1 MTYDH
6 HIASFNSS
14 FPSKCPP
21 SPPPLDANVL
31 KASSIHPK
39 PEIQCSEAEPRSA
52 NSYAV
57 EADSEESSLF
67 RLPAEMLSE
76 IFFWSCLQPP
86 NRCQIITLGL
96 VCKAWREITISQS
109 AILIHVNLP
118 FPEDRKSFPG
128 KRNILRDQRT
138 ESLQL
143 FLSNFPY
150 LRIRL
155 TFRYDKGAP
164 REALLDQF
172 SHRWSEISLMHSDD
186 GTALMN
192 SFTQPLPNLIS
203 LDCSS
208 PYPKLTSPPHMPRLQ
223 HLHHTVLDSSCL
235 FDPQT
240 VAFPWKQITDLS
252 ISSCPWPNL
261 LDALAYCDNL
271 QGLTLSLY
279 SAPTWAPKGVSK
291 LTLQLKCFTI
301 VVGSGQGSLHYA
313 ESLLAC
319 IRLPSVATIML
330 GHYSDFDLGP
340 WSETLLIAFLSEAVS
355 LTYLRMIAVPL
366 GDGVLLKC
374 LSAVP
379 QLQSLNFTSPEGEYS
394 CDIDALVESGVA
406 LTRTTTPLLQ
416 ALEVREPEA
425 VARDVILPNLT
436 SLVLEDPFQE
446 FDPQSLLIMLHS
458 RSGSD
463 TTAKGTGVA
472 RLQNLMIYCSNM
484 GTPPVDEVPGG
495 HHFRK
500 SRWLDFVRTGLP
512 EGTDLT
518 VTHDA
523 ALS

>member
-1 MTYDH
+1 ML
-6 HIASFNSS
+6 S
-14 FPSKCPP
+14 

-31 KASSIHPK
+31 KASSVHPK
-39 PEIQCSEAEPRSA
+39 PKIQCSEAEPRSA

-76 IFFWSCLQPP
+76 IFFWSCLEPP
-86 NRCQIITLGL
+86 NRCQISKLGL
-96 VCKAWREITISQS
+96 VCKAWRDITTSQS
-109 AILIHVNLP
+109 AIWIHVNLP
-118 FPEDRKSFPG
+118 FPENRKSFHN
-128 KRNILRDQRT
+128 RNNLRNQRT

-164 REALLDQF
+164 HEALLDRF
-172 SHRWSEISLMHSDD
+172 SHRWSEISLMHSDG
-186 GTALMN
+186 GTALALG
-192 SFTQPLPNLIS
+192 TQPLPNLIS
-203 LDCSS
+203 LSCSS
-208 PYPKLTSPPHMPRLQ
+208 PYTKLTSLPHTPRLQ
-223 HLHHTVLDSSCL
+223 RLHLTTFEPACL
-235 FDPQT
+235 FDPQA
-240 VAFPWKQITDLS
+240 VALPWKQITALS
-252 ISSCPWPNL
+252 ISSCPWSNL

-271 QGLTLSLY
+271 QELTLSIY

-291 LTLQLKCFTI
+291 LTLELKAFNI
-301 VVGSGQGSLHYA
+301 LVDGAQDSLRYA

-319 IRLPSVATIML
+319 IRLPSVTTIML
-330 GHYSDFDLGP
+330 GHYSILDLGT
-340 WSETLLIAFLSEAVS
+340 WSETMLIPFLSEAVS
-355 LTYLRMIAVPL
+355 LTYLRIIAVPL

-379 QLQSLNFTSPEGEYS
+379 QLQSLNFTSPEGELCY
-394 CDIDALVESGVA
+394 DIDALVESGVA

-436 SLVLEDPFQE
+436 SLILEDPFQE
-446 FDPQSLLIMLHS
+446 FDPQTLLIMIHS

-472 RLQNLMIYCSNM
+472 VIWARRRSTKFQVAITS
-484 GTPPVDEVPGG
+484 GIHVG
-495 HHFRK
+495 
-500 SRWLDFVRTGLP
+500 
-512 EGTDLT
+512 
-518 VTHDA
+518 
-523 ALS
+523 